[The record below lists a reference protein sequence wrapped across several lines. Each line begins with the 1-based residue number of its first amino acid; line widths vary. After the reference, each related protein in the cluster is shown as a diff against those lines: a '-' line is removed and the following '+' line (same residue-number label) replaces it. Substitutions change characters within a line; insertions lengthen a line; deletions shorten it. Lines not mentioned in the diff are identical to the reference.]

1 MLFVFRFT
9 LKQQPVCFTLPPK
22 GASNPKM
29 CRCSVL
35 SPGSGTFRW
44 SVSALVHM
52 PTVAHAD
59 IFQFFRLHYNAVQ
72 SFREKS
78 KEDSAPINAGYMVL
92 EPEIFDYLDGDE
104 CIFEQAPLEK
114 LAEEGQLM
122 SYRHRGFWQCM
133 DTMREKIQLENLW
146 SHGKAPWKIWE

>member
-9 LKQQPVCFTLPPK
+9 LTQQPVCFALPPK

-35 SPGSGTFRW
+35 YPGSGTFHW

-52 PTVAHAD
+52 PTVAHTD

-72 SFREKS
+72 FFIAVHRIFGL
-78 KEDSAPINAGYMVL
+78 DAGF
-92 EPEIFDYLDGDE
+92 IFLVGKVDPAGIDPRVDTALD
-104 CIFEQAPLEK
+104 I
-114 LAEEGQLM
+114 GQQVVP
-122 SYRHRGFWQCM
+122 HHQHTAAVGQPQVP
-133 DTMREKIQLENLW
+133 DGIVQQLGRRLCRT
-146 SHGKAPWKIWE
+146 HHP